1 MACINGVDTK
11 TGKPCVDT
19 RGLILNQSNK
29 KAVEENIGV
38 RKNKHG
44 YQKLPG
50 ASTGPNKSMGIPISG
65 GSGDRLPARYDFI
78 KGDMDN
84 ANKETRSSFQDDM
97 NSRNSNNMA
106 DGMSWNRA
114 GKDGMGG
121 IAYGYKKGGSV
132 MKGKMLRNA
141 KGSRRSL

>member
-1 MACINGVDTK
+1 MACINGIDTI

-19 RGLILNQSNK
+19 RGLILNQGNK
-29 KAVEENIGV
+29 RAVE
-38 RKNKHG
+38 KNLGIRGNKRG
-44 YQKLPG
+44 YEKTPG
-50 ASTGPNKSMGIPISG
+50 ASTGPKKSTGIPIGG

-114 GKDGMGG
+114 GKDGKGG

-132 MKGKMLRNA
+132 IKGKSLRNP